1 MKKALSQTADKF
13 LKTPDGALLRYQTW
27 RPQTNTDIKPRILLL
42 QGRATAIEK
51 MDHFIKELCQMG
63 YEVWSFD
70 WRGQGLSTR
79 ELGRAGYIDSYKT
92 YLNDL
97 HLFMTTFLKNDE
109 EQNPVVILGQ
119 SMGAHIGLRYMAEN
133 PGMVEAA
140 LLTAPMLEINTGIY
154 SKSLAQVVCKLM
166 RIFGMKKRYV
176 FGHGEYDPS
185 IEPFEGNLV
194 THNQKVFYYH
204 RRLQMER
211 PELILGGAT
220 FQWVSAT
227 LESSNVLLNE
237 KYLKK
242 IQVPVHIMAAE
253 EEKVVDNRMLRKVGE
268 WMERCSIEVVKGSR
282 HQLLSEDQSIQMSVL
297 DSLDKLVQSCV
308 TVPLGTHSIDHK
320 HVHSLQ
326 SKKLMTKPAPKTC

>member
-1 MKKALSQTADKF
+1 MDNLLNQAADKF

-27 RPQTNTDIKPRILLL
+27 HPLTNTDIKPRILVL

-51 MDHFIKELCQMG
+51 LDHFIMDLCKSG

-97 HLFMTTFLKNDE
+97 HLFITTFLKNDE
-109 EQNPVVILGQ
+109 EQHPIVFLGQ

-133 PGMVEAA
+133 PGIAEAA
-140 LLTAPMLEINTGIY
+140 LMTAPMLEINTGIY
-154 SKSLAQVVCKLM
+154 SKRLARVICKV
-166 RIFGMKKRYV
+166 MKALRLNKRFV

-194 THNQKVFYYH
+194 THNPKLFYYH
-204 RRLQMER
+204 RRLQRER

-227 LESSNVLLNE
+227 LDSSHILLNE

-242 IQVPVHIMAAE
+242 IKVPVHIMAAE
-253 EEKVVDNRMLRKVGE
+253 DEKVVDNRMLRKVGE
-268 WMERCSIEVVKGSR
+268 WMDRCSVEVVKGAR
-282 HQLLSEDQSIQMSVL
+282 HQLLSESPDIQTSVI
-297 DSLDKLVQSCV
+297 DSLEKLVQSSV
-308 TVPLGTHSIDHK
+308 TVPLGTHTIDHK
-320 HVHSLQ
+320 HVQ
-326 SKKLMTKPAPKTC
+326 SVQNKKLVPKPAPKTC